1 MVKKIIMEKLSDLI
15 RASAGASDNEPMTE
29 REIAMVRAKKKAKG
43 AATKRPPKKTAKKNA
58 KKAAKNAA
66 ESSKKRAKRGWYWN
80 QIDLDVSRSFEALAF
95 LEWTAS

>member
-66 ESSKKRAKRGWYWN
+66 ESSKKRAKRG
-80 QIDLDVSRSFEALAF
+80 
-95 LEWTAS
+95 